1 MRFSNI
7 FLGIK
12 ALLYPQRKE
21 LGCVEFNGFGIFDYC
36 PKKKQHQESIVPAKV
51 SLLIYPILLHMLGN
65 AWVYIYNQLSNLHQ
79 VYLHTRYISCS
90 KRQNKFPLFL
100 CQNAWLRDSREQAP
114 SRFVSFLSRFL

>member
-21 LGCVEFNGFGIFDYC
+21 LGGVEFNGFGIFDYC

-51 SLLIYPILLHMLGN
+51 SLLIYPILLHMLGH
-65 AWVYIYNQLSNLHQ
+65 A
-79 VYLHTRYISCS
+79 
-90 KRQNKFPLFL
+90 
-100 CQNAWLRDSREQAP
+100 
-114 SRFVSFLSRFL
+114 